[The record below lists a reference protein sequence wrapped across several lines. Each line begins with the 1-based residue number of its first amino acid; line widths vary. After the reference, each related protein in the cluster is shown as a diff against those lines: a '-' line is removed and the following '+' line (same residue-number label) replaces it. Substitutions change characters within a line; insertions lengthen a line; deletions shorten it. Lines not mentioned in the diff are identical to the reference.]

1 MDYQNLFNE
10 QYINQQH
17 YKEIKSKQ
25 FSLEQQQEIC
35 KMLKALDDFME
46 SASKIAPQYQQQA
59 FVLHTMVENKSFHCL
74 LELLFLPICW
84 RQSSV
89 IR

>member
-46 SASKIAPQYQQQA
+46 SASKIAPQYLQPE
-59 FVLHTMVENKSFHCL
+59 FDVCV
-74 LELLFLPICW
+74 
-84 RQSSV
+84 SV
-89 IR
+89 IGNIVYGNNK

>member
-46 SASKIAPQYQQQA
+46 SASKIALQYQQQA
-59 FVLHTMVENKSFHCL
+59 FDACV
-74 LELLFLPICW
+74 
-84 RQSSV
+84 SV
-89 IR
+89 ICKRVYGNNK

>member
-46 SASKIAPQYQQQA
+46 SASKIAPPYQQHA
-59 FVLHTMVENKSFHCL
+59 FDACV
-74 LELLFLPICW
+74 
-84 RQSSV
+84 SV
-89 IR
+89 ICKRVYGNNK

>member
-35 KMLKALDDFME
+35 KMLKALDHFME

-59 FVLHTMVENKSFHCL
+59 FDACV
-74 LELLFLPICW
+74 
-84 RQSSV
+84 SV
-89 IR
+89 ICKRVYGNNK

>member
-17 YKEIKSKQ
+17 YEEIKSKQ

-46 SASKIAPQYQQQA
+46 SASKIAPRYQQQA
-59 FVLHTMVENKSFHCL
+59 FDDCVCLICKRVYGNNK
-74 LELLFLPICW
+74 
-84 RQSSV
+84 
-89 IR
+89 

>member
-25 FSLEQQQEIC
+25 FFLEQQQEIC

-59 FVLHTMVENKSFHCL
+59 FDACV
-74 LELLFLPICW
+74 
-84 RQSSV
+84 SV
-89 IR
+89 ICKRVYGNNK

>member
-25 FSLEQQQEIC
+25 FFLEQQQEIC

-46 SASKIAPQYQQQA
+46 SASKIAPQYLQQA
-59 FVLHTMVENKSFHCL
+59 FDACV
-74 LELLFLPICW
+74 
-84 RQSSV
+84 SV
-89 IR
+89 ICKRVYGNNK